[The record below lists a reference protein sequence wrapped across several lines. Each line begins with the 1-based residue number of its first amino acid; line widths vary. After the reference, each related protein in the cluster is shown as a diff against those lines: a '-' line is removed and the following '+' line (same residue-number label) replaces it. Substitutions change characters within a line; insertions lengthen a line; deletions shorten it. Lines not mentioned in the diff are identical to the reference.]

1 MRFDFLKLLLGE
13 FARIVKPAQGY
24 GEGDKNSVALFPGDE
39 ITELDKRAGGVAN
52 KERFSADVNYLDF
65 QPHDCLLGTGAGG
78 TGRRDGA
85 R

>member
-1 MRFDFLKLLLGE
+1 
-13 FARIVKPAQGY
+13 
-24 GEGDKNSVALFPGDE
+24 
-39 ITELDKRAGGVAN
+39 
-52 KERFSADVNYLDF
+52 LDF